1 MRRIL
6 RHDPDRIMVTEIR
19 DEETAKLA
27 IAAGNTGHA
36 VLTTLHANTAA
47 ESVKR
52 LQRLGVDALDI
63 ATVVQYVFAQRLVE
77 SLSPTDEFVEWYDA
91 TNVD

>member
-1 MRRIL
+1 
-6 RHDPDRIMVTEIR
+6 MVTEIR

-52 LQRLGVDALDI
+52 LQRLGVDTLDI

-91 TNVD
+91 TNVDGKNELSDLL